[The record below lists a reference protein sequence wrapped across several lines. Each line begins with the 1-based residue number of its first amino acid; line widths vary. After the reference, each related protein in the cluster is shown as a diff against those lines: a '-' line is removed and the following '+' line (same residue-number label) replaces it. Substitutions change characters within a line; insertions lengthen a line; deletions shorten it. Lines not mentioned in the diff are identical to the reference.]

1 MNGLAEV
8 GWLATITGTV
18 LAFLLGWFWYGPSGF
33 GKGWAEGSGIS
44 LNTPD
49 NVLWFPMLAQA
60 LALFLLALVIAIL
73 LGAGLPLAALLVIL
87 STAAFCLC
95 NGAWLG
101 ENRYALSVDT
111 FYVIV
116 SGLLMLGL
124 QILF

>member
-1 MNGLAEV
+1 M
-8 GWLATITGTV
+8 
-18 LAFLLGWFWYGPSGF
+18 
-33 GKGWAEGSGIS
+33 
-44 LNTPD
+44 NTPD